1 MLEATQTPRP
11 RTGRRAVVIGA
22 GFGGIGAAI
31 RLQVA
36 GLDVT
41 LIEATND
48 PGGRAGI
55 IKEQGFTIDMGPV
68 LITAPDL
75 IAELFALG
83 GERMEDH
90 VRLVPLEPFYKVQFA
105 DGSMIDYGTSGPAL
119 WEQLERFETG
129 ATAAHQR
136 FLAHTRT
143 LYQRAFEELGTA
155 DFSSLRSMLAV
166 VPDLAKVRADQS
178 VYSLVSK
185 YFEDP
190 RLRILFSFHPLF
202 IGGNPVRASS
212 VYAIVPHLEQVGGVY
227 HPMGGTF
234 AMIQALIGL
243 FKRLGGK
250 VELGNPVTEIIVS
263 PPGRAMGVRTAD
275 GRGWPAEVVVSN
287 ADPPTTYRRLV
298 APEWRRTWSDARL
311 DRLKLSMSCYVLYLG
326 LNRQYPHLRH
336 HTILMPNDFPG
347 VLGDLFDRRVMPREP
362 ALYVHAPTRTEP
374 GLAPPGGEV
383 IYALAPVPHL
393 DGRIDWE
400 RHAPAMREQV
410 IHAMETTLGMPGMRD
425 AIVLER
431 ARTPVEFRD
440 LLGSE
445 RGAAFSIEPVLL
457 QSAWFR
463 PHNRS
468 EDVKGLYLAGA
479 GTHPGAGIPGTLLA
493 GTIAANCALVDVG
506 LPPSSGRGVTVAR
519 RAGAQAM
526 A

>member
-1 MLEATQTPRP
+1 
-11 RTGRRAVVIGA
+11 
-22 GFGGIGAAI
+22 
-31 RLQVA
+31 
-36 GLDVT
+36 
-41 LIEATND
+41 
-48 PGGRAGI
+48 
-55 IKEQGFTIDMGPV
+55 
-68 LITAPDL
+68 
-75 IAELFALG
+75 
-83 GERMEDH
+83 
-90 VRLVPLEPFYKVQFA
+90 
-105 DGSMIDYGTSGPAL
+105 
-119 WEQLERFETG
+119 
-129 ATAAHQR
+129 
-136 FLAHTRT
+136 
-143 LYQRAFEELGTA
+143 
-155 DFSSLRSMLAV
+155 
-166 VPDLAKVRADQS
+166 
-178 VYSLVSK
+178 
-185 YFEDP
+185 
-190 RLRILFSFHPLF
+190 
-202 IGGNPVRASS
+202 
-212 VYAIVPHLEQVGGVY
+212 
-227 HPMGGTF
+227 
-234 AMIQALIGL
+234 
-243 FKRLGGK
+243 
-250 VELGNPVTEIIVS
+250 
-263 PPGRAMGVRTAD
+263 
-275 GRGWPAEVVVSN
+275 
-287 ADPPTTYRRLV
+287 
-298 APEWRRTWSDARL
+298 
-311 DRLKLSMSCYVLYLG
+311 MSCYVLYLG

-410 IHAMETTLGMPGMRD
+410 IHAMETTLGMPGLRD

-493 GTIAANCALVDVG
+493 GTIAANCALVDLR

>member
-1 MLEATQTPRP
+1 
-11 RTGRRAVVIGA
+11 
-22 GFGGIGAAI
+22 
-31 RLQVA
+31 
-36 GLDVT
+36 
-41 LIEATND
+41 
-48 PGGRAGI
+48 
-55 IKEQGFTIDMGPV
+55 V
-68 LITAPDL
+68 L
-75 IAELFALG
+75 F
-83 GERMEDH
+83 H
-90 VRLVPLEPFYKVQFA
+90 
-105 DGSMIDYGTSGPAL
+105 DGTSIDYGTSGPAL

-129 ATAAHQR
+129 ATVAHQR
-136 FLAHTRT
+136 LLAHTKT

-155 DFSSLRSMLAV
+155 DFSSLWSMLAV
-166 VPDLAKVRADQS
+166 VPDLARVRADQS
-178 VYSLVSK
+178 VHALVSR

-202 IGGNPVRASS
+202 IGGNPDRASS
-212 VYAIVPHLEQVGGVY
+212 VNAIVPHLEQVGGVY

-243 FKRLGGK
+243 FERLGGK
-250 VELGNPVTEIIVS
+250 VELGNPVTEVIVS

-298 APEWRRTWSDARL
+298 SPEWRRTWSDARL

-336 HTILMPNDFPG
+336 HTILMPSDFPG
-347 VLGDLFDRRVMPREP
+347 VLGDLFDRKVMLREP

-374 GLAPPGGEV
+374 GFAPPGGEV
-383 IYALAPVPHL
+383 IHALAPVPHL

-400 RHAPAMREQV
+400 HHAPIMREQV
-410 IHAMETTLGMPGMRD
+410 VHQMETTLGMTGVRD
-425 AIVLER
+425 AIVVER
-431 ARTPVEFRD
+431 ERTPVEFRD

-463 PHNRS
+463 PHYRS
-468 EDVKGLYLAGA
+468 EDVKGRYLAGA
-479 GTHPGAGIPGTLLA
+479 GTHPGAGISGTLLA
-493 GTIAANCALVDVG
+493 GNIAANCALVDLG
-506 LPPSSGRGVTVAR
+506 LPPSFLSGVTVTR
-519 RAGAQAM
+519 QAGSRAM